1 MPRTRE
7 AIQEGKYE
15 PATVMSGPGR
25 QPESSTPAV
34 AVKVPRS
41 PCESAVLI
49 ALSVATA
56 RRRGRNLTRAERKG
70 HRGIEELDLR
80 LHLLEVRAAQL
91 STRAEEIDE
100 GAELQAIGAEDG
112 LVGALRGLDEGA
124 GHVEPPEAQPYVRVC
139 LPDLAD
145 GLIASRRELLLGG
158 SPLGLRQLHLALARS
173 ALEELPLQAQPC
185 PVPGF
190 RHVAVVTAA
199 ARRAEHCPRYL

>member
-56 RRRGRNLTRAERKG
+56 RRRGRDLTPAERQG
-70 HRGIEELDLR
+70 HRSIEELEHR
-80 LHLLEVRAAQL
+80 LHLPVVGAAPL
-91 STRAEEIDE
+91 STRAQEIYQ
-100 GAELQAIGAEDG
+100 GA
-112 LVGALRGLDEGA
+112 
-124 GHVEPPEAQPYVRVC
+124 
-139 LPDLAD
+139 
-145 GLIASRRELLLGG
+145 
-158 SPLGLRQLHLALARS
+158 
-173 ALEELPLQAQPC
+173 
-185 PVPGF
+185 
-190 RHVAVVTAA
+190 
-199 ARRAEHCPRYL
+199 